1 MTAGAKME
9 GTAAWEFFPRGD
21 SDLSPPTNHD
31 ATTSAK
37 HLPEICLEV
46 VSTTTRDIFIRY
58 RQLPVGNAIMI

>member
-1 MTAGAKME
+1 ME
-9 GTAAWEFFPRGD
+9 GD

-58 RQLPVGNAIMI
+58 RQLPVVDAIMI